1 MLTILKTEDW
11 REIPPLKFYL
21 LPLWQALD
29 KVEKILLNM
38 HSKGVL
44 RIKYKIEENEELQ
57 LAVIEMVK
65 KDNIA
70 QWLAGDKL
78 KRDQLIFLYN
88 IHSIIGK
95 SALKEYY
102 LNMNNNKRIMESVIP
117 QMTVFKAMLK
127 IKDIDDKKLQD

>member
-21 LPLWQALD
+21 EPLWKALD
-29 KVEKILLNM
+29 KVEKLLLDM
-38 HSKGVL
+38 HAKGFL
-44 RIKYKIEENEELQ
+44 RIKYKIEENTELQ
-57 LAVIEMVK
+57 NAVIEMIK

-78 KRDQLIFLYN
+78 KQDQLKFIYN
-88 IHSIIGK
+88 VHALVGK

-117 QMTVFKAMLK
+117 
-127 IKDIDDKKLQD
+127 